1 MVAWIAAVRPA
12 VTGAVAVSAALG
24 CLLPL
29 IVALARTAPAARR
42 QQLVDADGN
51 PVPRTTGRPAAAK
64 RQSARSAPKREP
76 VKPIDEVR
84 LGRVKAAIWQ
94 NEVQTEDGKGFVR
107 YGVTFERIYRNAEGQ
122 WRGTSSFGKDDLLL
136 LAKVAEAAFERVNDI
151 QLERPI

>member
-1 MVAWIAAVRPA
+1 MSTA
-12 VTGAVAVSAALG
+12 T
-24 CLLPL
+24 
-29 IVALARTAPAARR
+29 LARAAPAASRR

-51 PVPRTTGRPAAAK
+51 PVPRTTNRPAAAK
-64 RQSARSAPKREP
+64 RQVTKSQQPKREP

-107 YGVTFERIYRNAEGQ
+107 YGVTFERLYLNAEGQ